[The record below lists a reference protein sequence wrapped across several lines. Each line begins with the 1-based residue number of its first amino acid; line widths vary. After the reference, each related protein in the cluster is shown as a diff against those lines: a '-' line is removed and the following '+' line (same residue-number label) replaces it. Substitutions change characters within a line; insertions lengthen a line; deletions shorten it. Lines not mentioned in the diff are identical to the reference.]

1 MRLRVSLSAVLLF
14 PALASAC
21 GANSTRVNGPDGRGT
36 WYSITCRRSQAN
48 CTEEAGNVCPS
59 GYQVESSDSSTP
71 VLVTENGAMVG
82 YNGAILVKCR

>member
-1 MRLRVSLSAVLLF
+1 MLQRLLVPGIIVAACCV
-14 PALASAC
+14 AC
-21 GANSTRVNGPDGRGT
+21 GASSTRVNGPDGRGT

-48 CTEEAGNVCPS
+48 CTEEAGEVCPH

-71 VLVTENGAMVG
+71 VLVTEHGAMMG

>member
-1 MRLRVSLSAVLLF
+1 MRSAAVLVA
-14 PALASAC
+14 ALLCGC
-21 GANSTRVNGPDGRGT
+21 GASSTRVNGPDGRGT

-48 CTEEAGNVCPS
+48 CTEEAGLVCPN

-82 YNGAILVKCR
+82 YNGALLVKCR